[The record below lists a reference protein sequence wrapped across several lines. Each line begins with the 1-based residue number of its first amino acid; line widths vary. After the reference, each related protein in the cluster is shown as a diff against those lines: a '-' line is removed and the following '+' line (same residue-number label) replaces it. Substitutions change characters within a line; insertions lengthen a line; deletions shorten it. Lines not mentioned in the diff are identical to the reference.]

1 MENYKRILEC
11 ITRAYN
17 FKDLKVHY
25 VNKLSAIDTE
35 ERERVLGDLG
45 KVKGKLRDLQLSQ
58 TEGKVMLK
66 LQLEKIDRLEGEN
79 KRFRE
84 D

>member
-1 MENYKRILEC
+1 MS
-11 ITRAYN
+11 
-17 FKDLKVHY
+17 
-25 VNKLSAIDTE
+25 KLSAIDTE